1 MKKIFFPLPTWSE
14 DSKNVQLSSSP
25 IWSHLAHSPPGQY
38 SKCDQASDFW
48 QQLELAAELES
59 DIQDTVDLG
68 RKWLVDLN
76 TGKTQLVLFDQ
87 SNNTGAI
94 DVKMDWSFLE
104 EKSSFEMLGLS
115 FSSKLDWRCYFVSV
129 AKTASKKTGDMI
141 HFMQFLSPEVAFYL
155 YKSTRQPC
163 MK

>member
-1 MKKIFFPLPTWSE
+1 M
-14 DSKNVQLSSSP
+14 
-25 IWSHLAHSPPGQY
+25 
-38 SKCDQASDFW
+38 
-48 QQLELAAELES
+48 
-59 DIQDTVDLG
+59 DLG

-115 FSSKLDWRCYFVSV
+115 FSSKLDWKCYFVSV

-141 HFMQFLSPEVAFYL
+141 HFMEFEVAPEVAMCGLVLLTVTWKCWISDKNVTGVLVLPFL
-155 YKSTRQPC
+155 KSFG
-163 MK
+163 

>member
-1 MKKIFFPLPTWSE
+1 M
-14 DSKNVQLSSSP
+14 
-25 IWSHLAHSPPGQY
+25 
-38 SKCDQASDFW
+38 
-48 QQLELAAELES
+48 
-59 DIQDTVDLG
+59 DLD

-115 FSSKLDWRCYFVSV
+115 FSSKLDWKCYFVSV

-141 HFMQFLSPEVAFYL
+141 HFM
-155 YKSTRQPC
+155 
-163 MK
+163 